1 MDNNHEFCFSREVIE
16 QQIDALYELDNLL
29 MDALAAARI
38 RIHDA
43 KRSVFALTSECLP
56 DSLWKAGPSSL
67 SRGIL

>member
-1 MDNNHEFCFSREVIE
+1 
-16 QQIDALYELDNLL
+16 L